1 MLGVFLSQ
9 IILFHGIFT
18 QHNEV
23 PCVENKCS
31 TRITQTLQ
39 ASYLISVVQLEKYF
53 IILIFTFKRNH
64 NQYWRIRYHY
74 SQKFCYK
81 NLQNY

>member
-1 MLGVFLSQ
+1 MHGVFLSQ
-9 IILFHGIFT
+9 IILFHDKYT

-23 PCVENKCS
+23 PRVENKRS

-53 IILIFTFKRNH
+53 IKLIFTFKRNH
-64 NQYWRIRYHY
+64 NQYCRIRY
-74 SQKFCYK
+74 SLIIF
-81 NLQNY
+81 LT